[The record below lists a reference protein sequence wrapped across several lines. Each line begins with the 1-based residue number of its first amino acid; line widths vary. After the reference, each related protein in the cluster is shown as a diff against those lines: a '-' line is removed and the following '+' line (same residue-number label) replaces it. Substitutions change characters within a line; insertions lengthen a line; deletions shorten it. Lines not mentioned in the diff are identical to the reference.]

1 MHRPR
6 PKHDS
11 IRPDLTDNR
20 ATPGNPHT
28 FPVRFPVGRPFFH
41 NVPTNRAQPNATQ
54 AIPQPTF
61 PGDAELLRG
70 YARAQDDA
78 AFAELVRR
86 HVDLVFSAA
95 LRQLGG
101 NRSLAEEVTQS
112 VFTELARKASRLQ
125 QHPALS
131 GWLYTTTR
139 FMARTALRAEDRRVR
154 RERTA
159 HAMQDTPDRPTP
171 AAHDSDFEPELSW
184 SRIVGTLDEAMH
196 ELNDAD
202 RVALVLRHF
211 ENRPFG
217 EIGQRLGLSP
227 NTARMRVDR
236 AVHKLR
242 QRLARRGITSTSAAL
257 ASVLGGNA
265 IQAAPLGLSSVV
277 ASAATT
283 VAAASLPVL
292 SLSPL
297 VPLMTF
303 KSKLLVTGLVASMIV
318 TPLALQQRSLRQ
330 LRHDLAAAQTDLRE
344 MTQAEATARQAAEL
358 AAAENA
364 NLKTSQIELLRLRG
378 EIGPLRDQVRA
389 LARPAAN
396 ASLQTAAK
404 PGATPKPEPAK
415 AATEEPADVGSTT
428 AEHAATS
435 LIWAVS
441 QGRVDRLSELLELP
455 PGVSEEDKPRHY
467 SFFADQ
473 LGKVFSGKDFNGW
486 KLELAGTTNEDRVRL
501 DFGYRD
507 LASGQ
512 DDTFRFHLHRHDN
525 GWKVLVEGQVP
536 ENF

>member
-1 MHRPR
+1 MDLPEKHR
-6 PKHDS
+6 
-11 IRPDLTDNR
+11 
-20 ATPGNPHT
+20 T
-28 FPVRFPVGRPFFH
+28 FRVRFHSGRPFFH
-41 NVPTNRAQPNATQ
+41 NVPMNQAQPNA
-54 AIPQPTF
+54 ADAFAPPTL
-61 PGDAELLRG
+61 PGDSELLRR
-70 YARAQDDA
+70 YALAHDDD
-78 AFAELVRR
+78 AFAELVHR

-95 LRQLGG
+95 LRQLSG
-101 NRSLAEEVTQS
+101 NRPLAEEVTQS

-125 QHPALS
+125 LHPALS

-139 FMARTALRAEDRRVR
+139 FMARSALRSENRRVR

-159 HAMQDTPDRPTP
+159 HAMQDTPDGPTP
-171 AAHDSDFEPELSW
+171 AVHESVSDPQLSW
-184 SRIVGTLDEAMH
+184 SHIVGTLDEAMH
-196 ELNDAD
+196 ELSEAD

-217 EIGQRLGLSP
+217 EIGRQLGLSP

-236 AVHKLR
+236 ALDKLR

-257 ASVLGGNA
+257 ASVLTGNA

-277 ASAATT
+277 TSAATT

-292 SLSPL
+292 GLSSLI
-297 VPLMTF
+297 PLMTF
-303 KSKLLVTGLVASMIV
+303 KSKLLVTGLVASMVV

-330 LRHDLAAAQTDLRE
+330 LRHDLASAQTDLRE

-364 NLKTSQIELLRLRG
+364 HLKASQIELLRLRG
-378 EIGPLRDQVRA
+378 EIGPLRDQVRS

-396 ASLQTAAK
+396 APLQMAAK
-404 PGATPKPEPAK
+404 PGAATKQEPAK
-415 AATEEPADVGSTT
+415 AAAEEPADVGSTT

-441 QGRVDRLSELLELP
+441 KGRVDRLSELLELP
-455 PGVSEEDKPRHY
+455 AGVSEEDKPRHY
-467 SFFADQ
+467 SFFANQ

-486 KLELAGTTNEDRVRL
+486 KLDLAGTTNEDRVRL

-507 LASGQ
+507 LASGK
-512 DDTFRFHLHRHDN
+512 DDTFRFHLHRHHD
-525 GWKVLVEGQVP
+525 GWKVLVEGEVP